1 MLCNILRIVYIS
13 LKLSNFYS
21 LKHFIHIV
29 GRFGWYMDKI
39 GYIPYYSYNVVSKGE
54 NKTNSP
60 NIFDTENRAQG
71 PNQEYMTT
79 QVSSA
84 SRAYGLSFVNHNK
97 TIPQMSLSN
106 MVDWLESQGKIIE
119 DDFNIDLLG
128 RGNALLRLKNKLGED
143 ELVVHY
149 EDGTNAP
156 WSCYELTEYKN
167 GKPRQVTYRNKYNK
181 INMTTKIFDKNDPIV
196 EKFVNENISYNTTPQ
211 EYEQYLKDNNI
222 KYNIEYSGEEDNNRS
237 IFIDIFD
244 ENEKRT
250 DGLWFYFGN
259 HKFDEHC
266 QWLAR
271 SNYDK
276 NDKEIRR
283 IEFNPNTTEVTT
295 YLNYLH

>member
-1 MLCNILRIVYIS
+1 MN
-13 LKLSNFYS
+13 
-21 LKHFIHIV
+21 
-29 GRFGWYMDKI
+29 KI

-54 NKTNSP
+54 NKTDSP
-60 NIFDTENRAQG
+60 NISDAENRTQR
-71 PNQEYMTT
+71 PNQEYMTS

-106 MVDWLESQGKIIE
+106 MVDWLESQGKVIGE
-119 DDFNIDLLG
+119 DFDIDSTCSM
-128 RGNALLRLKNKLGED
+128 GNALITLKNKNGEN
-143 ELVVHY
+143 ELTIHY
-149 EDGTNAP
+149 DGGNHSA
-156 WSCYELTEYKN
+156 WSCYELTEYKDN
-167 GKPRQVTYRNKYNK
+167 RPYQVTYRNQDNK
-181 INMTTKIFDKNDPIV
+181 INMTTKIFDKNDSSINRLI
-196 EKFVNENISYNTTPQ
+196 KENITYDTTPQ

-222 KYNIEYSGEEDNNRS
+222 KYNIEYLGEEDNNRS
-237 IFIDIFD
+237 AYIDIFD
-244 ENEKRT
+244 ENGKHT
-250 DGLWFYFGN
+250 DGLWFYYGT

-271 SNYDK
+271 SNYNE